1 MRCLIFFFFFL
12 IVLLMWQ
19 EKAELDIECLNSE
32 SYVQLDLAVAPT
44 EAVDALEDTIS
55 KAVEEEKAAGS
66 VSVQEISKGREGRGG
81 GDGDGD
87 DAGDEKVALA
97 EDKANKKRKLIE
109 EL

>member
-1 MRCLIFFFFFL
+1 M
-12 IVLLMWQ
+12 
-19 EKAELDIECLNSE
+19 
-32 SYVQLDLAVAPT
+32 QLDLAVAPT

>member
-1 MRCLIFFFFFL
+1 M
-12 IVLLMWQ
+12 
-19 EKAELDIECLNSE
+19 
-32 SYVQLDLAVAPT
+32 QLDLAVAPT

-87 DAGDEKVALA
+87 GDDAGDEKVALA